1 MSKTEKLHSHVN
13 PCAMHIK
20 SSLRARSHGVKAS
33 IRSQLKDVQDAE
45 SFDPESVAKPYMNYG
60 RSWGVTYLNP
70 ATSEKAYLREVLSD
84 KQAVLNGGIP
94 GFSSLFANN
103 SFHKDIL
110 SRVKQ
115 KHRGFKGN
123 RYEALCLMSDDE
135 IAECVHRFYARKGL
149 KRG

>member
-1 MSKTEKLHSHVN
+1 MSKTERVHSHVN

-20 SSLRARSHGVKAS
+20 SSLRARSHGGKAS

-60 RSWGVTYLNP
+60 RSWGVTYINP

-84 KQAVLNGGIP
+84 KQAVLNGGVP
-94 GFSSLFANN
+94 GISRIFASN
-103 SFHKDIL
+103 SFYKDVVNQ
-110 SRVKQ
+110 VKQ